1 MNERGD
7 DVERPGMNRRTLLAR
22 MGSVPLVIAAGSL
35 LDACGTG
42 DSKAEVLQHVA
53 NVGHAYL
60 KEYPTDGDVA
70 RLEQALALPAK
81 NPTDHLDRLDRL
93 VRADFANG
101 RVVRVSGWSLSQ
113 TEARAAALVALT
125 RK

>member
-1 MNERGD
+1 MSEHGDGERA
-7 DVERPGMNRRTLLAR
+7 GMTRRTLLAR

-42 DSKAEVLQHVA
+42 DSKAEVMQHVA
-53 NVGHAYL
+53 NVGNAYL
-60 KEYPTDGDVA
+60 KQYPNDANVA
-70 RLEQALALPAK
+70 RLEQALQLPAK
-81 NPTDHLDRLDRL
+81 NPTDHLDRLDRA

>member
-1 MNERGD
+1 MNEDGD
-7 DVERPGMNRRTLLAR
+7 GERAGMNRRTLLAR
-22 MGSVPLVIAAGSL
+22 MGSIPLVIAAGSL

-42 DSKAEVLQHVA
+42 DSKAEVMQHVA
-53 NVGHAYL
+53 NVGNAYL
-60 KEYPTDGDVA
+60 KQYPNDANVG
-70 RLEQALALPAK
+70 RLEQALQLPAK
-81 NPTDHLDRLDRL
+81 NPTDHLDRLERA